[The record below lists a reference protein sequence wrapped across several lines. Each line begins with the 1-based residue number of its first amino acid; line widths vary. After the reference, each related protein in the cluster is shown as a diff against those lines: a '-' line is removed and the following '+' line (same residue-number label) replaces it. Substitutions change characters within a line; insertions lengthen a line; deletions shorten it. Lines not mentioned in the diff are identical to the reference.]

1 MENSYMQNDLP
12 SEYSK
17 ELREFITSMLI
28 QDSKQRPSVESLLNN
43 SLLLNYLPSIN
54 LHKE

>member
-1 MENSYMQNDLP
+1 MQNDLP